1 MEGPIL
7 SSVKELL
14 GISYEDE
21 SFDFEILMHIN
32 ATLTILFQMGVDEAG
47 DTPVID
53 ITTTWRELFGDRT
66 DLEMV
71 KTYIYFKVKSMFDPP
86 TNSAGLESLNRI
98 MKEFEWRINNLETI
112 NHTSKEVIKDERRT

>member
-112 NHTSKEVIKDERRT
+112 NYKPYFKGGDKR

>member
-32 ATLTILFQMGVDEAG
+32 AALAILFQMGVEEAG
-47 DTPVID
+47 DTPAID
-53 ITTTWRELFGDRT
+53 LTTTWRELFGDRT

-86 TNSAGLESLNRI
+86 TNSAGLESLNRV

-112 NHTSKEVIKDERRT
+112 NHASKEVIKDE

>member
-7 SSVKELL
+7 SSIKELL

-32 ATLTILFQMGVDEAG
+32 ATLAILFQIGVEEAG

-53 ITTTWRELFGDRT
+53 LTTTWRELFGDRT

-98 MKEFEWRINNLETI
+98 MKEFEWRINNLEII
-112 NHTSKEVIKDERRT
+112 NDASKGVMKDE

>member
-32 ATLTILFQMGVDEAG
+32 ATLAILFQMGVDEAG

-86 TNSAGLESLNRI
+86 TNSAGLESLNRV
-98 MKEFEWRINNLETI
+98 MKEFEWRINNLQTI
-112 NHTSKEVIKDERRT
+112 NHTLKEVIKDE

>member
-32 ATLTILFQMGVDEAG
+32 ATLAILFQMGVEETG

-86 TNSAGLESLNRI
+86 TNSSGLESLNRV
-98 MKEFEWRINNLETI
+98 MKEFEWRINNLQTI
-112 NHTSKEVIKDERRT
+112 NHTSKEVIKDE

>member
-7 SSVKELL
+7 SSIKELL

-32 ATLTILFQMGVDEAG
+32 ATLAILFQMGVKEAG
-47 DTPVID
+47 DTPIID

-86 TNSAGLESLNRI
+86 TNSAGLESLNRV
-98 MKEFEWRINNLETI
+98 MKEFEWRINNLQTI
-112 NHTSKEVIKDERRT
+112 NSASKGVMKDE

>member
-7 SSVKELL
+7 SSIKELL

-32 ATLTILFQMGVDEAG
+32 ATLAILFQIGVEEAG

-53 ITTTWRELFGDRT
+53 LTTTWRELFGDRT

-98 MKEFEWRINNLETI
+98 MKEFEWRINNLEI
-112 NHTSKEVIKDERRT
+112 IHDTSKGVMKDERRT

>member
-32 ATLTILFQMGVDEAG
+32 AILAILFQIGVQEAG

-86 TNSAGLESLNRI
+86 TNSAGLESLNRV
-98 MKEFEWRINNLETI
+98 MKEFEWRINNLQTI
-112 NHTSKEVIKDERRT
+112 NHTSKEVIKDE

>member
-7 SSVKELL
+7 SSIKELL

-32 ATLTILFQMGVDEAG
+32 ATLAILFQMGVKEAG
-47 DTPVID
+47 DTPIID

-86 TNSAGLESLNRI
+86 TNSAGLESLNRV
-98 MKEFEWRINNLETI
+98 MKEFEWRINNLQTI
-112 NHTSKEVIKDERRT
+112 NNTSKEVIKDE

>member
-86 TNSAGLESLNRI
+86 TNSAGLESLNRV
-98 MKEFEWRINNLETI
+98 MKEFEWRINNLQTI

>member
-7 SSVKELL
+7 SSIKELL
-14 GISYEDE
+14 GISHEDE

-32 ATLTILFQMGVDEAG
+32 ATLAILFQMGIEEAG

-53 ITTTWRELFGDRT
+53 LTTSWRELFGDRT

-98 MKEFEWRINNLETI
+98 MKEFEWRINNLQTI
-112 NHTSKEVIKDERRT
+112 NHTSKEVIKDE

>member
-32 ATLTILFQMGVDEAG
+32 ATLAILFQMGVEEAG
-47 DTPVID
+47 DTHVID

-86 TNSAGLESLNRI
+86 TNSAGLESLNRV
-98 MKEFEWRINNLETI
+98 MKEFEWRINNLQTI
-112 NHTSKEVIKDERRT
+112 NHTSKEVIKDE

>member
-32 ATLTILFQMGVDEAG
+32 AALAILFQMGVEEAG

-86 TNSAGLESLNRI
+86 TNSAGLESLNRV
-98 MKEFEWRINNLETI
+98 MKEFEWRINNLQTI
-112 NHTSKEVIKDERRT
+112 NHTLKEVIKDE

>member
-21 SFDFEILMHIN
+21 SFDFEILMQIN
-32 ATLTILFQMGVDEAG
+32 ATLAILFQIGVEEAG

-86 TNSAGLESLNRI
+86 TNSAGLESLNRV
-98 MKEFEWRINNLETI
+98 MKEFEWRINNLQTI
-112 NHTSKEVIKDERRT
+112 THTSKEVKGGE

>member
-32 ATLTILFQMGVDEAG
+32 ATLAILFQMGVSEAG

-86 TNSAGLESLNRI
+86 TNSAGLESLNRV
-98 MKEFEWRINNLETI
+98 MKEFEWRINNLQTI
-112 NHTSKEVIKDERRT
+112 NHTSKEVMKDE

>member
-32 ATLTILFQMGVDEAG
+32 ATLAILFQMGVEEAG

-86 TNSAGLESLNRI
+86 TNSAGLESLNRV
-98 MKEFEWRINNLETI
+98 MKEFEWRINNLQTI
-112 NHTSKEVIKDERRT
+112 NDKPYFKGGDKR

>member
-32 ATLTILFQMGVDEAG
+32 ATLAILFQIGVEEAG

-86 TNSAGLESLNRI
+86 TNSAGLESLNRV
-98 MKEFEWRINNLETI
+98 MKEFEWRINNLQTI
-112 NHTSKEVIKDERRT
+112 NHTSKEVMKYE

>member
-32 ATLTILFQMGVDEAG
+32 ATLAVLFQMGVEEAG

-86 TNSAGLESLNRI
+86 TNSAGLESLNRV
-98 MKEFEWRINNLETI
+98 MKEFEWRINNLQTI
-112 NHTSKEVIKDERRT
+112 NNTSKEVIKDE

>member
-32 ATLTILFQMGVDEAG
+32 ATLAILFQIGVEEAG

-86 TNSAGLESLNRI
+86 TNSAGLESLNRV

-112 NHTSKEVIKDERRT
+112 NHTSKEVKKDE

>member
-32 ATLTILFQMGVDEAG
+32 ATLSVLFQMGVEEAG

-86 TNSAGLESLNRI
+86 TNSAGLESLNRV
-98 MKEFEWRINNLETI
+98 MKEFEWRINNLQTI
-112 NHTSKEVIKDERRT
+112 NHTSKEVIKDE

>member
-32 ATLTILFQMGVDEAG
+32 ATLAILFQMGVEEAS

-86 TNSAGLESLNRI
+86 TNSAGLESLNRV
-98 MKEFEWRINNLETI
+98 MKEFEWRINNLKTI
-112 NHTSKEVIKDERRT
+112 NHTSKEVIKDE

>member
-7 SSVKELL
+7 SSIKELL

-32 ATLTILFQMGVDEAG
+32 TTLAILFQMGVDEAG

-86 TNSAGLESLNRI
+86 TNSAGLESLNRV

-112 NHTSKEVIKDERRT
+112 NHTSKEVIKDE

>member
-32 ATLTILFQMGVDEAG
+32 ATLAILFQMGVEEAG
-47 DTPVID
+47 DTHVID

-86 TNSAGLESLNRI
+86 TNSAGLESLNRV

-112 NHTSKEVIKDERRT
+112 NHTSKEVIKDE

>member
-32 ATLTILFQMGVDEAG
+32 ATLAILFQMGVEEVG

-86 TNSAGLESLNRI
+86 TNSAGLESLNRV

-112 NHTSKEVIKDERRT
+112 NDKPYFKGGDER

>member
-32 ATLTILFQMGVDEAG
+32 ATLAILFQMGVEEVG

-86 TNSAGLESLNRI
+86 TNSAGLESLNRV
-98 MKEFEWRINNLETI
+98 MKEFEWRINNLQTI
-112 NHTSKEVIKDERRT
+112 NHTSKEVIKDE

>member
-32 ATLTILFQMGVDEAG
+32 ATLAILFQMGVEETG

-86 TNSAGLESLNRI
+86 TNSAGLESLNRV
-98 MKEFEWRINNLETI
+98 MKEFEWRINNLQTI
-112 NHTSKEVIKDERRT
+112 NHTLKEVIKDE

>member
-32 ATLTILFQMGVDEAG
+32 ATLAILFQIGVEEAG

-86 TNSAGLESLNRI
+86 TNSAGLESLNRV
-98 MKEFEWRINNLETI
+98 MKEFEWRINNLQTI
-112 NHTSKEVIKDERRT
+112 NNTSKEVIKDE

>member
-32 ATLTILFQMGVDEAG
+32 ATLAVLFQMGVEEAD

-86 TNSAGLESLNRI
+86 TNSAGLESLNRV
-98 MKEFEWRINNLETI
+98 MKEFEWRINNLQTI
-112 NHTSKEVIKDERRT
+112 NHTSKEVIKDE

>member
-32 ATLTILFQMGVDEAG
+32 ATLSVLFQIGVDEAG

-86 TNSAGLESLNRI
+86 TNSAGLESLNRV
-98 MKEFEWRINNLETI
+98 MKEFEWRINNLQTI
-112 NHTSKEVIKDERRT
+112 NHTSKEVIKDE

>member
-32 ATLTILFQMGVDEAG
+32 ATLSILFQMGVKEAG

-86 TNSAGLESLNRI
+86 TNSAGLESLNRV
-98 MKEFEWRINNLETI
+98 MKEFEWRINNLQTI
-112 NHTSKEVIKDERRT
+112 NHTLKEVIKDE

>member
-1 MEGPIL
+1 MEGPII

-32 ATLTILFQMGVDEAG
+32 ATLAILFQMGVEEAG
-47 DTPVID
+47 DAPVID

-86 TNSAGLESLNRI
+86 TNSAGLESLNRV
-98 MKEFEWRINNLETI
+98 MKEFEWRINNLQTI
-112 NHTSKEVIKDERRT
+112 NHTSKEVMKYE

>member
-7 SSVKELL
+7 SSIKELL

-32 ATLTILFQMGVDEAG
+32 TTLAILFQMGVDEAG

-86 TNSAGLESLNRI
+86 TNSAGLESLNRV
-98 MKEFEWRINNLETI
+98 MKEFEWRINNLKTI
-112 NHTSKEVIKDERRT
+112 NHTSKEVIKDE

>member
-32 ATLTILFQMGVDEAG
+32 STLAILFQMGVEEAG

-86 TNSAGLESLNRI
+86 TNSAGLESLNRV
-98 MKEFEWRINNLETI
+98 MKEFEWRINNLQTI
-112 NHTSKEVIKDERRT
+112 NHALKEVIKDE

>member
-32 ATLTILFQMGVDEAG
+32 ATLSVLFQMGVEEAG
-47 DTPVID
+47 DTPIID
-53 ITTTWRELFGDRT
+53 VTTTWRELFGDRT

-86 TNSAGLESLNRI
+86 TNSAGLESLNRV
-98 MKEFEWRINNLETI
+98 MKEFEWRINNLQTI
-112 NHTSKEVIKDERRT
+112 NHTSKEVIKDE

>member
-32 ATLTILFQMGVDEAG
+32 ATLAILFQMGVEEAG

-53 ITTTWRELFGDRT
+53 ITTTWRELFEDRT

-86 TNSAGLESLNRI
+86 TNSAGLESLNRV
-98 MKEFEWRINNLETI
+98 MKEFEWRINNLQTI
-112 NHTSKEVIKDERRT
+112 NHTSKEVIKDE

>member
-32 ATLTILFQMGVDEAG
+32 AIVAVLFQIGVEEAG

-86 TNSAGLESLNRI
+86 TNSAGLESLNRV
-98 MKEFEWRINNLETI
+98 MKEFEWRINNIQTI
-112 NHTSKEVIKDERRT
+112 NHTSKEVIKDE

>member
-32 ATLTILFQMGVDEAG
+32 STLAILFQMGVEEAG

-86 TNSAGLESLNRI
+86 TNSAGLESLNRV
-98 MKEFEWRINNLETI
+98 MKEFEWRINNLQTI
-112 NHTSKEVIKDERRT
+112 NHTSKEVIKDE

>member
-32 ATLTILFQMGVDEAG
+32 ATLAVLFQMGVEEAG

-86 TNSAGLESLNRI
+86 TNSAGLESLNRV
-98 MKEFEWRINNLETI
+98 MKEFEWRINNLQTI
-112 NHTSKEVIKDERRT
+112 NHTSKEVIKYE

>member
-7 SSVKELL
+7 SSIKELL

-32 ATLTILFQMGVDEAG
+32 ATLAILFQIGVEEAG
-47 DTPVID
+47 YAPVID
-53 ITTTWRELFGDRT
+53 LTTTWRELFGDRT

-98 MKEFEWRINNLETI
+98 MKEFEWRINNLEII
-112 NHTSKEVIKDERRT
+112 NDASKGVMKDE

>member
-32 ATLTILFQMGVDEAG
+32 ATLAILFQMGVEEVG
-47 DTPVID
+47 DMPVID

-86 TNSAGLESLNRI
+86 TNSAGLESLNRV
-98 MKEFEWRINNLETI
+98 MKEFEWRINNLQTI
-112 NHTSKEVIKDERRT
+112 NHTSKEVIKDE